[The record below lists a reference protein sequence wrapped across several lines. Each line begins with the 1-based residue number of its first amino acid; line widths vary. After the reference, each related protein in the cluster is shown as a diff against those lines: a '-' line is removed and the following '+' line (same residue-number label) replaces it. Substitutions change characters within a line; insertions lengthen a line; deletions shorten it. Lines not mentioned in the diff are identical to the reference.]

1 MGDCLNKKL
10 RSIPRGAPLSGA
22 RTEESNM
29 RNLTENELAAVSG
42 AGNPHL
48 KTISVTTNPGGVVN
62 KSADNNPNAI
72 TTTITYKTTGKP
84 V

>member
-1 MGDCLNKKL
+1 MREL
-10 RSIPRGAPLSGA
+10 R
-22 RTEESNM
+22 T
-29 RNLTENELAAVSG
+29 NELTAVSG

-48 KTISVTTNPGGVVN
+48 VTVSVTTNPGGVVN

-84 V
+84 AR